1 MNDMTELSEC
11 IKELQKRFEKYSKSS
26 LKEAH
31 TRRIFIDPMLKALG
45 WDVENPD
52 EVDEEHTTVDGK
64 AVDYALRVDGKVV
77 LLAEAKSLGDP
88 LTDVKAITQV
98 VGYASNEGVD
108 WCVLTN
114 GNTYRV
120 YRSTEKASAPDKLL
134 FEVSIDPTGTE
145 HRPVDQIAEELRR
158 ISRKA
163 MENRVLDQFAEQVFS
178 KGKVLKALEK
188 LFHDP
193 PPKLTGMVRTATGDG
208 SIKSSQVKEAIRG
221 LWAEWQE
228 TGNSNRFHLSP
239 KGPKVGELENTGI
252 KAAPPKK
259 AHYDISIHRTTQQA
273 KIQHPPVKS
282 LDGTIL
288 ATSISLFARN
298 HNPPL
303 KYEGMRTAIDV
314 LTACKSQAG
323 DDYDFHY
330 NVDYRRDGIYIERKQ
345 GLGYRTLQVEV
356 DTMRAKAGF

>member
-77 LLAEAKSLGDP
+77 LLVEAKSLGDP

-120 YRSTEKASAPDKLL
+120 YRSTEKVSAPEKLL

-145 HRPVDQIAEELRR
+145 YRPVDQIAEDLIR

-163 MENRVLDQFAEQVFS
+163 MESGVLDQFADQVFS
-178 KGKVLKALEK
+178 RSKVLKALEK
-188 LFHDP
+188 LFSDP
-193 PPKLTGMVRTATGDG
+193 PAKLIGMVRVAAEDD
-208 SIKSSQVKEAIRG
+208 SIKSGQVKESMRG
-221 LWAEWQE
+221 LWTEWRAI
-228 TGNSNRFHLSP
+228 GNSNRFHLSP
-239 KGPKVGELENTGI
+239 KGPILGDLENTGI
-252 KAAPPKK
+252 KVFPSERPHNDAST
-259 AHYDISIHRTTQQA
+259 HLTTQRA
-273 KIQHPPVKS
+273 KVQHPPVKS

-314 LTACKSQAG
+314 LTACKSPAG

-330 NVDYRRDGIYIERKQ
+330 DVDYRRDGIYIERKQ
-345 GLGYRTLQVEV
+345 GLGYRTMQAEV
-356 DTMRAKAGF
+356 DAMRAKAGF

>member
-1 MNDMTELSEC
+1 MNDMDELSEC
-11 IKELQKRFEKYSKSS
+11 IKELQNRFEKYSKSS

-52 EVDEEHTTVDGK
+52 QVDEEHTTVDGK
-64 AVDYALRVDGKVV
+64 AVDYALRVNGKVV

-114 GNTYRV
+114 GITYRV

-134 FEVSIDPTGTE
+134 FEVSIDPTDTE
-145 HRPVDQIAEELRR
+145 HTPVDQIAEELRR

-163 MENRVLDQFAEQVFS
+163 MESDVLNQFADQVFS
-178 KGKVLKALEK
+178 RTKVLKALEK
-188 LFHDP
+188 LFSDP
-193 PPKLTGMVRTATGDG
+193 PAKLIGMVRVAAEDD
-208 SIKSSQVKEAIRG
+208 SIKSGQVAEAIRG
-221 LWAEWQE
+221 LRAEWQE
-228 TGNSNRFHLSP
+228 TGNSNRSYLSP
-239 KGPKVGELENTGI
+239 KGPKARDQKTEI
-252 KAAPPKK
+252 KASPLKE
-259 AHYDISIHRTTQQA
+259 AHHDISIHGTTHQA

-282 LDGTIL
+282 LDGTVL

-314 LTACKSQAG
+314 LTACKSPAG

-330 NVDYRRDGIYIERKQ
+330 NVDYRQDGIYIERKQ
-345 GLGYRTLQVEV
+345 GRGYRTLQAEV
-356 DTMRAKAGF
+356 DAMRTKAGF